1 MSNSK
6 IDVDIAL
13 EYFAKEELE
22 VMPHYMTDD
31 EEEEEEEEEEYN
43 DDEEEELEDDKPNE
57 YPIKLHKVYGI
68 YNAENEPYCDD
79 YIESALDEEYS
90 DDEWYDDDDEGPI
103 ISRDFGMEPTRL
115 FDGLYRP
122 EKSSDG
128 DSDFYKIAREI
139 VIQDFKTD
147 PPWED
152 EAFDRLYSAMKAYLV
167 YKLKGL

>member
-31 EEEEEEEEEEYN
+31 EEEEEEEEYN
-43 DDEEEELEDDKPNE
+43 EEEEEEQEDDKPNE
-57 YPIKLHKVYGI
+57 YPIKLQKVYGI
-68 YNAENEPYCDD
+68 YDAENEPYCDD
-79 YIESALDEEYS
+79 YNEWQLDEEHS
-90 DDEWYDDDDEGPI
+90 DDDWYASEDEGPI
-103 ISRDFGMEPTRL
+103 ISREFGMEPTRL

-122 EKSSDG
+122 EKSSWD
-128 DSDFYKIAREI
+128 DDADFSIIARNI
-139 VIQDFKTD
+139 VIRDFRND
-147 PPWED
+147 PPWEED
-152 EAFDRLYSAMKAYLV
+152 AFARLNSAMKAYLV